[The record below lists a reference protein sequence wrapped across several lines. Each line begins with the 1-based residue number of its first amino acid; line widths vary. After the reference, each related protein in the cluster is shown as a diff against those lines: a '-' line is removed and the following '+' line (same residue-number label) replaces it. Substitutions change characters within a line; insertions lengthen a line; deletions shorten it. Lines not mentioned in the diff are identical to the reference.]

1 MPEHE
6 RKILELSMEDAVT
19 VMEQLPGWFK
29 DYNDNHPH
37 KGLNMKSP
45 REYRRLINTLEQ
57 CPV

>member
-1 MPEHE
+1 
-6 RKILELSMEDAVT
+6 MEDAVT